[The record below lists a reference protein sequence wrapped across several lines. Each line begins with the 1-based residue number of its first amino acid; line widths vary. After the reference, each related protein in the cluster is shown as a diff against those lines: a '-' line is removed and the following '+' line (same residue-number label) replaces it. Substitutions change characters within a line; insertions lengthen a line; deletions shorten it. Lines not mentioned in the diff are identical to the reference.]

1 MPRVILSARAQY
13 DIGRLRNFLLEKDTN
28 AAKRAVLAIREA
40 FIPLKQS
47 PVIGRP
53 VEDHPELRE
62 LIIDFG
68 ASGYLALYRYEPA
81 NDTVVIL
88 AIKHQREDEYK

>member
-1 MPRVILSARAQY
+1 MPRVILSARAQG
-13 DIGRLRNFLLEKDTN
+13 DIGRLRNFLLEKDIN

-40 FIPLKQS
+40 FLPLKQS
-47 PVIGRP
+47 PIIGRP

-68 ASGYLALYRYEPA
+68 ARGYLAMYRYEPA
-81 NDTVVIL
+81 NDAVVIL
-88 AIKHQREDEYK
+88 AIKHQREDDYK

>member
-1 MPRVILSARAQY
+1 MPRVILSARAQS
-13 DIGRLRNFLLEKDTN
+13 DIVRLRNFLLEKDIN
-28 AAKRAVLAIREA
+28 ATKRAVLAIREA
-40 FIPLKQS
+40 FLPLKQS

-68 ASGYLALYRYEPA
+68 ASGYLAMYRYEPA

-88 AIKHQREDEYK
+88 AIKHQREDDYK

>member
-1 MPRVILSARAQY
+1 MPQVILSARAQG
-13 DIGRLRNFLLEKDTN
+13 DIGRLRNFLLEKDIN

-40 FIPLKQS
+40 FLPLKQS
-47 PVIGRP
+47 PIIGRP

-68 ASGYLALYRYEPA
+68 ASGYLAMYRYERA

-88 AIKHQREDEYK
+88 AIKHQREDGYK

>member
-1 MPRVILSARAQY
+1 MPRVILSARAQG
-13 DIGRLRNFLLEKDTN
+13 DIGRLRNFLLEKDIN

-40 FIPLKQS
+40 FLPLKQS

-68 ASGYLALYRYEPA
+68 ARGYLAMYRYEPA
-81 NDTVVIL
+81 NDAVVIL
-88 AIKHQREDEYK
+88 AIKHQREDSYK

>member
-1 MPRVILSARAQY
+1 MPRVILSARAQG
-13 DIGRLRNFLLEKDTN
+13 DIVRLRNFLLEKDIN

-40 FIPLKQS
+40 FLPLKQS

-68 ASGYLALYRYEPA
+68 ARGYLAMYRYEPA
-81 NDTVVIL
+81 NDAVVIL
-88 AIKHQREDEYK
+88 AIKHQREDDYK

>member
-1 MPRVILSARAQY
+1 MPRVILSARAQG
-13 DIGRLRNFLLEKDTN
+13 DIGRLRNFLLEKDIN

-40 FIPLKQS
+40 FLPLKQS

-68 ASGYLALYRYEPA
+68 ATGYLALYRYERA

-88 AIKHQREDEYK
+88 AIKHQREDDYK

>member
-1 MPRVILSARAQY
+1 MPQVILSARAQS
-13 DIGRLRNFLLEKDTN
+13 DIVRLRNFLLEKDIN
-28 AAKRAVLAIREA
+28 ATKRAVLAIREA
-40 FIPLKQS
+40 FLPLKQS

-68 ASGYLALYRYEPA
+68 ATGYLALYRYEPA

-88 AIKHQREDEYK
+88 AIKHQREDDYK

>member
-1 MPRVILSARAQY
+1 MRNIPFRVFSS
-13 DIGRLRNFLLEKDTN
+13 
-28 AAKRAVLAIREA
+28 KRAVLAIREA
-40 FIPLKQS
+40 FLPLKQS

-68 ASGYLALYRYEPA
+68 ATGYLAMYRYEPA

-88 AIKHQREDEYK
+88 AIKHQREDDYK